1 MLNNMID
8 IVCYVSDCIVH
19 LYMLLYNI
27 VILPGI
33 LEWDVLYNMLF
44 NTKFKIAYIALIVSQ
59 LCDIL
64 INTRVYL
71 TTLHDM

>member
-1 MLNNMID
+1 
-8 IVCYVSDCIVH
+8 
-19 LYMLLYNI
+19 
-27 VILPGI
+27 
-33 LEWDVLYNMLF
+33 MLF